1 MLIGRGRE
9 WIPTRLHHPALHT
22 GLGWPAAHRVIRDN
36 PTRRLLVFSDRARG
50 RWGVRFGRA
59 HKEVTAQAL
68 LCPNDD
74 EDTVAGAAAVVV
86 AKGPPYSP

>member
-1 MLIGRGRE
+1 M
-9 WIPTRLHHPALHT
+9 
-22 GLGWPAAHRVIRDN
+22 
-36 PTRRLLVFSDRARG
+36 
-50 RWGVRFGRA
+50 GVRFGRA